1 MYAGV
6 TAGQRRLRYPRYHP
20 RLAGSPAGPDTSARE
35 ASVLQARL
43 NLITVDPLL
52 LGDWDKFIE
61 NDVRPAVEDEL
72 GSMSPHRTA

>member
-1 MYAGV
+1 
-6 TAGQRRLRYPRYHP
+6 
-20 RLAGSPAGPDTSARE
+20 
-35 ASVLQARL
+35 VLQARL